1 MGEIGQIF
9 LNLGEY
15 SGPILIGL
23 LVGVWLFGRFLKLN
37 LKEKRKRKC
46 AVWRRCRLPPCQVR
60 ALRPVCHRGDGAVL
74 ENADRDQK
82 AGQVQAGCHAAL
94 EQAHEPVRRRFG
106 KHGRAA

>member
-37 LKEKRKRKC
+37 LKEKR
-46 AVWRRCRLPPCQVR
+46 
-60 ALRPVCHRGDGAVL
+60 LRNLQDA
-74 ENADRDQK
+74 RDIIILK
-82 AGQVQAGCHAAL
+82 
-94 EQAHEPVRRRFG
+94 
-106 KHGRAA
+106 

>member
-37 LKEKRKRKC
+37 LKEKRKRNLQD
-46 AVWRRCRLPPCQVR
+46 A
-60 ALRPVCHRGDGAVL
+60 
-74 ENADRDQK
+74 RDIYYSEIEE
-82 AGQVQAGCHAAL
+82 GESEIHIMSQAKQMDVILYCTGGIHFVFA
-94 EQAHEPVRRRFG
+94 
-106 KHGRAA
+106 